1 MAHPTLPAQPTG
13 SSDGLLG
20 GPLQSAWLPVPTQAR
35 VLLAAAKNL
44 GSLRGRTSAPPLWQR
59 TGFCSPSDVCRSAMD
74 GRKRGSDFG
83 IRTYFDMFQKMED
96 TFKFCVECKKL
107 PDALPDPK
115 SLRRCKRYGG
125 EMV

>member
-1 MAHPTLPAQPTG
+1 
-13 SSDGLLG
+13 
-20 GPLQSAWLPVPTQAR
+20 
-35 VLLAAAKNL
+35 
-44 GSLRGRTSAPPLWQR
+44 
-59 TGFCSPSDVCRSAMD
+59 MD
-74 GRKRGSDFG
+74 GRKSGSDFG

-125 EMV
+125 EMA

>member
-1 MAHPTLPAQPTG
+1 MAHPTLPAQPMR

-20 GPLQSAWLPVPTQAR
+20 GLLQGAWLSVPTQGR
-35 VLLAAAKNL
+35 MLLAGVKNL
-44 GSLRGRTSAPPLWQR
+44 GSLRERMSAPPMWQWA
-59 TGFCSPSDVCRSAMD
+59 GFYSPSDICRSAMD
-74 GRKRGSDFG
+74 GRKSGSDFG
-83 IRTYFDMFQKMED
+83 IRTYFDKFQKMED

-115 SLRRCKRYGG
+115 SLRRCKRYDG